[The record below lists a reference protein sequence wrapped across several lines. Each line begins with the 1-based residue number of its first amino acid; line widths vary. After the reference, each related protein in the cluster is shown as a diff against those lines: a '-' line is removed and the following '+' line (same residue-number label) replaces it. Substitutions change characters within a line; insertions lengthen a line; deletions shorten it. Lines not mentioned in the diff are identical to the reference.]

1 MEDLKP
7 MISMKNVNMVFHT
20 RRQTV
25 YALENLN
32 LEVKKGEFVSIVGPS
47 GCGKSTIIR
56 ILCDIIQPSSGEA
69 MVGGID
75 VNRCGRREKDTM
87 VRKIGFVF
95 QEPNLLPWLTVR
107 ENVRLPLKIFRRR
120 GEKWQQRIDSLLDMA
135 DLGNYADS
143 KPSEVSGGAIQRA
156 GVIRA
161 MAHDPEVLLMDEP
174 FGALD
179 EINRELLDLEL
190 LDIWEKTKKTIIFI
204 THNVRESV
212 LLASR
217 VIVMATQP
225 GRIQNEIP
233 IDFPYPRSLELA
245 KDPAFAAYE
254 ARITGMIGELELS
267 SIV

>member
-1 MEDLKP
+1 
-7 MISMKNVNMVFHT
+7 
-20 RRQTV
+20 
-25 YALENLN
+25 
-32 LEVKKGEFVSIVGPS
+32 
-47 GCGKSTIIR
+47 
-56 ILCDIIQPSSGEA
+56 
-69 MVGGID
+69 
-75 VNRCGRREKDTM
+75 M

-95 QEPNLLPWLTVR
+95 QEPNLLPLLTVR
-107 ENVRLPLKIFRRR
+107 ENVQIPLKIFGYR
-120 GEKWQQRIDSLLDMA
+120 GEKWRQRIDSLLDMV
-135 DLGNYADS
+135 DLGNYANS
-143 KPSEVSGGAIQRA
+143 KPSEVSGGAMQRA

-161 MAHDPEVLLMDEP
+161 MVHDPEVLLMDEP

-204 THNVRESV
+204 THNERESV

-233 IDFPYPRSLELA
+233 IDFSYPRTLELA
-245 KDPAFAAYE
+245 KDPTFADCE
-254 ARITGMIGELELS
+254 AQITDMIGELELS